1 MPRPEFQLRGVYAIA
16 DAALIP
22 ETRLLSAVELAIQG
36 GAALVQ
42 YRGKSMA
49 FERQCEQ
56 ASALQA
62 LCHLNGIP
70 LIVND
75 NIELALACN
84 AAGIHL
90 GREDTDLRTARE
102 TLGNNAIIGVSC
114 YNEIDRAFN
123 AQSSGA
129 DYVAFG
135 SVYPSPTKPQ
145 AVRASI
151 ELCQQAK
158 QQITIPVCAIGGI
171 TAANAKP
178 LVEIGIDLLAVISG
192 IFAQPDIEAA
202 TRDLSRLYHN

>member
-1 MPRPEFQLRGVYAIA
+1 MPRPESRLRGVYAIA

-22 ETRLLSAVELAIQG
+22 EARLLSAVGQTIQG
-36 GAALVQ
+36 GAVLVQ

-49 FERQCEQ
+49 FETQCEH

-62 LCHLNGIP
+62 LCSLNDVP

-75 NIELALACN
+75 SIELALACN

-90 GREDTDLRTARE
+90 GRDDADLQTARE
-102 TLGNNAIIGVSC
+102 ALGERAIIGVSC
-114 YNEIDRAFN
+114 YNELDRGLN
-123 AQSSGA
+123 AQALGA

-135 SVYPSPTKPQ
+135 SVYPSPTKPH
-145 AVRASI
+145 AVRASL
-151 ELCQQAK
+151 ELCRQAK

-178 LVEIGIDLLAVISG
+178 LVDADIDLLAVISG

-202 TRDLSRLYHN
+202 TRALSRYYSG